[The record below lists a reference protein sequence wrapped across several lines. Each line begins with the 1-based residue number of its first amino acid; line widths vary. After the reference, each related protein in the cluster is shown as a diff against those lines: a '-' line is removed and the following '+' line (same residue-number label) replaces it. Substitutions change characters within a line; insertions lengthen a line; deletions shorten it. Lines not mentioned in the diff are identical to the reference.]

1 MNEYDPGEMPK
12 LLVSF
17 NDLIV
22 LRSIIRGYLA
32 YMRRS
37 ALSVLER
44 QKQMAQARLLEGL
57 YARLVGIPVG
67 AVEVC
72 LPLTVPEVHA
82 LNVAMLGFAA
92 FVRQKV
98 PPTRERDETLQT
110 LEGLRQALIKTF
122 SLSTAWPESAS

>member
-12 LLVSF
+12 LLISF
-17 NDLIV
+17 NDLMV

-32 YMRRS
+32 YLRRP
-37 ALSVLER
+37 VLPA
-44 QKQMAQARLLEGL
+44 QQQVAQAHLLEGV
-57 YARLVGIPVG
+57 YARLVGIAVG
-67 AVEVC
+67 TVEVC

-98 PPTRERDETLQT
+98 PPTRERDETLET
-110 LEGLRQALIKTF
+110 LEGLRQDLIKTF
-122 SLSTAWPESAS
+122 SLSSGWSERPSL

>member
-1 MNEYDPGEMPK
+1 MPK

-17 NDLIV
+17 NDLMV

-32 YMRRS
+32 YLRRS
-37 ALSVLER
+37 VLPAQQR

-98 PPTRERDETLQT
+98 PPTRERDETLET
-110 LEGLRQALIKTF
+110 LEGLRQDLIKTF
-122 SLSTAWPESAS
+122 SLSSGWSERPSPQT